1 MARYAQWAVFLT
13 LFASLLIKVDVP
25 DEDGYQTDIF
35 GAGMVIVNLAI
46 FVLGVLQ
53 VNTERLDIARE
64 LQSTREDGEEPREP
78 ADATAPAAG
87 APMFNFGSLEA
98 GGGASNRVGRPLVAG
113 GGASNRGM
121 GSIEEQRP
129 ASGTRSGEQRTADGG
144 GSGFLQSLEDREQF
158 LEQLA
163 DGEGAAGEKS
173 QKEDLEQLDADGEA
187 IQSLQLA
194 SSNDRIAASLRPAV
208 EQASDERVASTAA
221 ADEPFSFRQQ
231 LSASDERRV
240 ASALTAA
247 DEPFSFRQQLAASDS
262 RRPPDKKA
270 GGMGGLL
277 LSRPGPH

>member
-1 MARYAQWAVFLT
+1 MFLT

-98 GGGASNRVGRPLVAG
+98 GGGASNRVGPLVAG

-129 ASGTRSGEQRTADGG
+129 ASGTRPGEQRTADGG

-208 EQASDERVASTAA
+208 EQASDERVASTPAV